1 MRTPTVLVADD
12 HDDSRDVYA
21 TFLRHQGYEV
31 IEAGDGRS
39 ALEAARERVPDV
51 LVLDYH
57 MPHMNAAEVL
67 RQLRADARTAA
78 LPALVVTADPGQ
90 MVRMD
95 AVAAGCRSFALKP
108 FDPRALCLAIAG
120 VISKAS
126 ADVAAPALRPLRART
141 FAVLGS

>member
-12 HDDSRDVYA
+12 HDDCRYVYA

-39 ALEAARERVPDV
+39 ALEAAREHVPDV

-57 MPHMNAAEVL
+57 MPHLNAAQVL
-67 RQLRADARTAA
+67 RELRGDARTAA
-78 LPALVVTADPGQ
+78 VPALVVTADPGQ
-90 MVRMD
+90 TVRLD

-108 FDPRALCLAIAG
+108 FDPRALCLAIAA
-120 VISKAS
+120 VIAKTSPEIA
-126 ADVAAPALRPLRART
+126 VPAFRPLRART
-141 FAVLGS
+141 FAALGS